1 MKKTFLI
8 SLSIAVVAIAMFSS
22 CKKENGVVS
31 FKATIS
37 DFNSYNKSTKTH
49 IEVLTPENGDPEYWV
64 NWNHG
69 DKVMINGNEYNV
81 ALNGSNASIAGVTE
95 NDEQNGG
102 YYAFYPANR
111 AKSNGDN
118 VAGWPTQILLPQV
131 QNYTVE
137 NGKQVVEAPIA
148 AYCSNSQSS
157 LALNFKNLC
166 SLLKIEMPSNFDPIN
181 QEVAYITV
189 SSSNT
194 PLWGIA
200 NITGTTEPELSAPEI
215 TSLLATDNTS
225 LSATDNTVTLDFTQN
240 GLSGS
245 TGSGSGSSSSGATG
259 VHSSGPFYIV
269 LPAATNVQALTIRI
283 YIFDG
288 TNSSNRRTVLRYEK
302 VGSNAVSILPNSIY
316 GTGNLPTTTTTVDDV
331 PYPNLG
337 TGEFTVGA
345 TRTGGTLLNPTYSY
359 KKVRFALGN
368 LQYQASTGT
377 WRFAPHQWT
386 AIGNTLSNSNPSSTQ
401 SDWIDLFGYG
411 TSGAHYMPY
420 TTSYNRNSNTGSYA
434 QSNIQYSENDWGA
447 NPIVNGGNQPNKWRT
462 LSQSEWYYLFNFRDH
477 SDILHYTNCSVG
489 GVKGMIFLPDNFPTQ
504 RRFLR
509 DELASPY
516 NDWDWQSL
524 DNDQWNT
531 VAAMGAVFMP
541 VTGYRTNT
549 TINQTNYGY
558 YWSGTINSSYNNNP
572 YCLRFDS
579 NGETSDCS
587 SFTNTNGMAVRLVRD
602 VN

>member
-49 IEVLTPENGDPEYWV
+49 IEVLTPENGNPEYWV

-166 SLLKIEMPSNFDPIN
+166 SLLKIEMPSNFDPNN

-215 TSLLATDNTS
+215 TSL
-225 LSATDNTVTLDFTQN
+225 SATDNTVTLDFTQN

-245 TGSGSGSSSSGATG
+245 TGSGSGSSSSGASG

-288 TNSSNRRTVLRYEK
+288 TNSSNRRTVLMYEK

-316 GTGNLPTTTTTVDDV
+316 GTGNLPSTTTTVDDV
-331 PYPNLG
+331 PYPYLSN
-337 TGEFTVGA
+337 GEFSVS
-345 TRTGGTLLNPTYSY
+345 RT
-359 KKVRFALGN
+359 KKVRFSLGN
-368 LQYQASTGT
+368 LQWQGSTNT
-377 WRFAPHQWT
+377 WRFAPNQWT
-386 AIGNTLSNSNPSSTQ
+386 SIKNAAGNTTSSGRSTQ
-401 SDWIDLFGYG
+401 EAWIDLFGYG
-411 TSGAHYMPY
+411 TSGTNYMPY
-420 TTSYNRNSNTGSYA
+420 TKSYSQNSNTGSYA
-434 QSNIQYSENDWGA
+434 QGNIQYSENDWGA

-462 LSQSEWYYLFNFRDH
+462 LSQSEWYYLFNTRDH
-477 SDILHYTNCSVG
+477 SNILHYTNCSVG

-504 RRFLR
+504 RRFFSYV
-509 DELASPY
+509 LASPY
-516 NDWDWQSL
+516 NDWNWQSL
-524 DNDQWNT
+524 TNDQWNT

-549 TINQTNYGY
+549 TIYQLNYGY
-558 YWSGTINSSYNNNP
+558 YWCGTISSYNSYP
-572 YCLRFDS
+572 YCMYFHSD
-579 NGETSDCS
+579 GETSDCNT
-587 SFTNTNGMAVRLVRD
+587 FTNTNGMAVRLVRD

>member
-8 SLSIAVVAIAMFSS
+8 SLSIALVAIAMFSS
-22 CKKENGVVS
+22 CKKENEVVS

-49 IEVLTPENGDPEYWV
+49 IEVLTPENGNPEYWV

-69 DKVMINGNEYNV
+69 DKVMINGHEYNV
-81 ALNGSNASIAGVTE
+81 VLNGSNASIAGVTK

-111 AKSNGDN
+111 AKSNDDN

-166 SLLKIEMPSNFDPIN
+166 SLLRIEMPSGFDPTTK
-181 QEVAYITV
+181 EVAYITV

-194 PLWGIA
+194 PLWGVATIS
-200 NITGTTEPELSAPEI
+200 GTTEPELSAPEI
-215 TSLLATDNTS
+215 TS

-259 VHSSGPFYIV
+259 VHSRGPFYIV
-269 LPAATNVQALTIRI
+269 LPAATDVHALTIRI

-288 TNSSNRRTVLRYEK
+288 TNSSNRRTVLMYEK

-316 GTGNLPTTTTTVDDV
+316 GTGNLPTTTTPVDDV

-345 TRTGGTLLNPTYSY
+345 TRTGGLFNPTYSY
-359 KKVRFALGN
+359 KKVRFAQGN

-386 AIGNTLSNSNPSSTQ
+386 VIGNTTSNSNPSSTQ
-401 SDWIDLFGYG
+401 SDWMDLFGYG
-411 TSGAHYMPY
+411 TSGVTYNGHTYYPY
-420 TTSYNRNSNTGSYA
+420 SSSTNTSYYATG
-434 QSNIQYSENDWGA
+434 NIYYTGYDWGV
-447 NPIVNGGNQPNKWRT
+447 NEISNGGNQPNKWRT
-462 LSQSEWYYLFNFRDH
+462 LSRAEWRYLCNSRPNASNLQKNNVWLD
-477 SDILHYTNCSVG
+477 
-489 GVKGMIFLPDNFPTQ
+489 GVPGTVFLPDVFAGDAYSTYRANSYWENFTLEKWEQ
-504 RRFLR
+504 V
-509 DELASPY
+509 S
-516 NDWDWQSL
+516 
-524 DNDQWNT
+524 
-531 VAAMGAVFMP
+531 AMGAVFIP
-541 VTGYRTNT
+541 NRTGIRVGS
-549 TINQTNYGY
+549 TISYLESGVNQGF
-558 YWSGTINSSYNNNP
+558 YWTSSVASSYYDYPSILWMQN
-572 YCLRFDS
+572 
-579 NGETSDCS
+579 NGESFWDGLSDYKNFAGC
-587 SFTNTNGMAVRLVRD
+587 AVRLVRD